1 MLEVDVE
8 VERRAFPVAVNFSVD
23 DGERFALYGPSG
35 SGKTTILETIAGL
48 VAPRRGRVT
57 IDGRHLVGPA
67 GESGGGRRRW
77 GRSDVRG
84 LPPWQRGVV
93 LLRQNPELFPHLTV
107 GQNLTYARSRL
118 GDDEVSRLVARFGLG
133 DLLDAP
139 PGTLSGGQAQ
149 RVALARSL
157 ISRHQA
163 LLLDEP
169 YDGLDPTLRHELTA
183 LVRDEVKDSGVP
195 AILVAH
201 ELPTAQAFAD
211 RLGVL
216 FQGRLLQVGSP
227 HDVVHRPASKKVAE
241 LLGYRGF
248 VPLDAI
254 EGGEEDADR
263 VVGVHPER
271 LRVGAHPDLGPVLSA
286 QVMAVRPAGAGFELD
301 LQTGGAR
308 IVWAGAEVAPAP
320 GEWVK
325 VTVLDPPLFDGKGVA
340 VAPSE
345 VAWR

>member
-1 MLEVDVE
+1 MV
-8 VERRAFPVAVNFSVD
+8 
-23 DGERFALYGPSG
+23 
-35 SGKTTILETIAGL
+35 
-48 VAPRRGRVT
+48 
-57 IDGRHLVGPA
+57 
-67 GESGGGRRRW
+67 
-77 GRSDVRG
+77 G
-84 LPPWQRGVV
+84 LPPWQRGVG

-118 GDDEVSRLVARFGLG
+118 GDDEVSQLVSRLGLK

-149 RVALARSL
+149 RAALARSL
-157 ISRHQA
+157 IGRHRA

-169 YDGLDPTLRHELTA
+169 YDGLDPALRHELTA
-183 LVRDEVKDSGVP
+183 LVRGEVMANGVP

-201 ELPTAQAFAD
+201 ELPAAQAFAD

-216 FQGRLLQVGSP
+216 YQGGLLQVGPP

-241 LLGYRGF
+241 LVGYRGF
-248 VPLDAI
+248 VPLDAV

-271 LRVGAHPDLGPVLSA
+271 LRAGALPDLGPVLSA
-286 QVMAVRPAGAGFELD
+286 QVMAARPAGAGFELD
-301 LQTGGAR
+301 LQTGGAQ
-308 IVWAGAEVAPAP
+308 IVWAGAEVAPAA
-320 GEWVK
+320 GDWVK
-325 VTVLDPPLFDGKGVA
+325 VTVLDPPFFDSRGVA
-340 VAPSE
+340 VAPHE

>member
-1 MLEVDVE
+1 VLEVDVE
-8 VERRAFPVAVNFSVD
+8 VERRAFPVAVAFSVD

-48 VAPRRGRVT
+48 VTPRRGHVSL
-57 IDGRHLVGPA
+57 DGRQLVGTA
-67 GESGGGRRRW
+67 GKGSGRRTR
-77 GRSDVRG
+77 RRRANVTG
-84 LPPWQRGVV
+84 LPPWQRGVG
-93 LLRQNPELFPHLTV
+93 LLRQNPELFPHLRV

-118 GDDEVSRLVARFGLG
+118 SDEEVSRLVARFGLG

-157 ISRHQA
+157 ISRHRA

-169 YDGLDPTLRHELTA
+169 YDGLDAGLRHELTA
-183 LVRDEVKDSGVP
+183 LVRGEVKANGVP

-201 ELPTAQAFAD
+201 ELSAAQAFAD

-216 FQGRLLQVGSP
+216 YQGGLLQVGSP

-241 LLGYRGF
+241 LVGYRGF
-248 VPLDAI
+248 VPIDAV
-254 EGGEEDADR
+254 EGGGEDGDR
-263 VVGVHPER
+263 VVAVHPER
-271 LRVGAHPDLGPVLSA
+271 LRAGAHPELGPVLSA
-286 QVMAVRPAGAGFELD
+286 QVAAARPAGAGFELD
-301 LQTGGAR
+301 LRTGDAL
-308 IVWAGAEVAPAP
+308 IVWAGAEEAPPA

-325 VTVLDPPLFDGKGVA
+325 VTVLDPPFFDGRGVA
-340 VAPSE
+340 VVPPE